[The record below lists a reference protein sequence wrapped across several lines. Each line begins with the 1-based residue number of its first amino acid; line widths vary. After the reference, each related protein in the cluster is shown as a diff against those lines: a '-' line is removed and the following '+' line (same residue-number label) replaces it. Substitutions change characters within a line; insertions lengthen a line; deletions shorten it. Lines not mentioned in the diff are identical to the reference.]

1 MTAPNTP
8 SIRELLIHTL
18 RSFVPYEI
26 IAVTD
31 TTAALVVLAVRPI
44 PLLITEYHLSDM
56 RGDELAAAVKATSPT
71 TKVLMITADIE
82 LDTEAVSADVDR
94 CLIKPFPMRNLVTA
108 VNALLPSDPPV
119 R

>member
-1 MTAPNTP
+1 M
-8 SIRELLIHTL
+8 
-18 RSFVPYEI
+18 PYEV

-31 TTAALVVLAVRPI
+31 ATAALAVLAARPI
-44 PLLITEYHLSDM
+44 PLLMSDYHLSDM
-56 RGDELAAAVKATSPT
+56 RGDELVAAVKATSPT

-108 VNALLPSDPPV
+108 VNALLPSDPSV